1 MGGDSW
7 PLVTCKVLETGDS
20 WAKSTIKHLKTSSQ
34 FFSSRSG
41 VCTPAHGK
49 RVICRARAQW
59 LGPTAARTH
68 WEPRGYSKTQKDR
81 KTLSYVVL
89 LVFLSFWGQC
99 SSSLVFF
106 SVECLGLKVMR
117 RRLAEQKTWTEPEPN
132 QNGTL
137 KSCCWVAGLIVVFWA
152 NLAWVVWY
160 WYFTVTVCYT
170 TQQNLVFSP
179 RYPRS
184 AVCSLKVK
192 IFIFLIFLCISFPSF
207 PAQRVHC
214 SPFYYPFALS
224 LRFQIWRWVQEWF
237 PPRPWNSHLARWSD
251 TQRESGCDGCAGHLC
266 LLRSVSNAWGRW
278 RQICGAAHGKNPVT
292 PSRTEAASTRASGTM
307 ENRTL

>member
-1 MGGDSW
+1 
-7 PLVTCKVLETGDS
+7 
-20 WAKSTIKHLKTSSQ
+20 
-34 FFSSRSG
+34 
-41 VCTPAHGK
+41 
-49 RVICRARAQW
+49 
-59 LGPTAARTH
+59 
-68 WEPRGYSKTQKDR
+68 
-81 KTLSYVVL
+81 
-89 LVFLSFWGQC
+89 
-99 SSSLVFF
+99 
-106 SVECLGLKVMR
+106 MR

-160 WYFTVTVCYT
+160 WYFNCLLYYPAKSC
-170 TQQNLVFSP
+170 FSP

-214 SPFYYPFALS
+214 SPFYYLFALS

-251 TQRESGCDGCAGHLC
+251 TQRESGCDGCAGHPC
-266 LLRSVSNAWGRW
+266 LLGSVSNAWDRW

-307 ENRTL
+307 ENRTLGWEKSKVQLLAEWVNAFVGNLCLECRIIWLLAAGCCDFFRCRWCPDCLRLGWLDVGGCSVEVLSTARFDQHLHPLNSTRVDSCNHPNPQNGYHTCVNTYIYIT